1 MARPPTLLEDAERIH
16 GDLMTKAKPG
26 TRIPRAQMD
35 RILVQGY
42 RKSITGARYI
52 IETGVAAG
60 LWSRHPGP
68 SNRHWVIE
76 LHAAPVALLL

>member
-16 GDLMTKAKPG
+16 GDLLTKLTPG
-26 TRIPRAQMD
+26 SRIPRAQMD

-60 LWSRHPGP
+60 LWTRHPGP
-68 SNRHWVIE
+68 RNRDWTVE
-76 LHAAPVALLL
+76 LLAPGA